1 MQLASCFVCREHV
14 GDRTWCYTKSALF
27 LEDKSWKKYYQSDLS
42 NPEALFVDAADLER
56 KYFKPWGDAHWRH
69 LYRLSE
75 YSPFPR

>member
-14 GDRTWCYTKSALF
+14 GDRTWCYTESTLF
-27 LEDKSWKKYYQSDLS
+27 LEDKSWKKYYQSNS
-42 NPEALFVDAADLER
+42 EARFVNAAELER
-56 KYFKPWGDAHWRH
+56 KYFKPRGNAHWRH